1 MPNLRMPPTNT
12 VIIAAR
18 LGRDPE
24 LKHTSGGHAY
34 CKIAAA
40 HDENFKDADGKWD
53 KKPVW
58 LDVTVWRDEAERAGN
73 NLRKGDA
80 VMIEG
85 RLTQSEWVDKQTN
98 QKRTKLEISASRV
111 MPLSW
116 RDDQD
121 GQQGRAAAPAQ
132 QQAPADEDEVPIDD
146 IPF

>member
-1 MPNLRMPPTNT
+1 MPDLRMPPTNT

-24 LKHTSGGHAY
+24 LKYTSGGLAY

-40 HDENFKDADGKWD
+40 HSERFKDQAGEWQE
-53 KKPVW
+53 KPVW
-58 LDVTVWRDEAERAGN
+58 LDVTAWRDEAERAGK

-85 RLTQSEWVDKQTN
+85 RLTQSEWDDKQSG
-98 QKRTKLEISASRV
+98 QKRVKLEISAQRV
-111 MPLSW
+111 TPLSW
-116 RDDQD
+116 PAKD
-121 GQQGRAAAPAQ
+121 GEQAPPTRERAP
-132 QQAPADEDEVPIDD
+132 QQAQADDPIPEDD